1 MLRWQIERL
10 YMAEQLRRY
19 KVSLLYETLPTTKT
33 TYYCLGTLPVNIL
46 STKIYIK
53 RKNITNQLRIGYVH
67 ILINVCGTILDNPTL
82 TLNNAFMNISKAFRH
97 FRC

>member
-46 STKIYIK
+46 METK
-53 RKNITNQLRIGYVH
+53 RPPFG
-67 ILINVCGTILDNPTL
+67 LDTFGFNRTDFL
-82 TLNNAFMNISKAFRH
+82 TEQNLSFG
-97 FRC
+97 